1 MTIQTVRS
9 TPRYK
14 DFYGNFDAHPVR
26 KDLYVLTDVDA
37 VKRSIKNLVFTSPG
51 ERFFQPYLGGG
62 IDELLF
68 ENIDNHTSNM
78 LKVYVESTITNY
90 EPRALVSEVVIT
102 PQANENGYHVKI
114 VFSTINNPTPITYDF
129 LLTRVR

>member
-1 MTIQTVRS
+1 MTIQTTRAI
-9 TPRYK
+9 PRYK
-14 DFYGNFDAHPVR
+14 DFYNNFDVHPVR
-26 KDLYVLTDVDA
+26 KDLYVLSDVDA
-37 VKRSIKNLVFTSPG
+37 VKRSIRNLVFTSPG

-62 IDELLF
+62 IDDLLF

-78 LKVYVESTITNY
+78 LKVYIDSTISNF
-90 EPRALVSEVVIT
+90 EPRALVSEVVVT
-102 PQANENGYHVKI
+102 PNANENGYFIKI